1 MNTVRIIIA
10 DDHPM
15 VREGLEA
22 MLTSAGGFV
31 VAALAADGKAAV
43 EAVAKESPDIVLS
56 DVRMPERDGF
66 ALLEAVKKA
75 RPSTKVLFLAGMPL
89 KEEESRAEAMGAS
102 GYLPKD
108 VDLKRLVSAIE
119 SIAHGDGVFVREEFQ
134 PAPSP
139 LTARETDVLRLVALG
154 KQRDMIAEEL
164 GIGSE
169 SVKTHMKGIMNKLGC
184 PNATSAVGKAYEL
197 GILRA

>member
-1 MNTVRIIIA
+1 MNAVKIIIA

-22 MLTSAGGFV
+22 MLTSAGGFA

-56 DVRMPERDGF
+56 DVRMPEMDGF
-66 ALLEAVKKA
+66 ALLEAVKNI

-119 SIAHGDGVFVREEFQ
+119 SIARGDGVFVREEFQ

-164 GIGSE
+164 GIGPE

>member
-1 MNTVRIIIA
+1 MNAVRIIIA

-22 MLTSAGGFV
+22 MLTSAGGFA

-43 EAVAKESPDIVLS
+43 EAIARESPDVVLS
-56 DVRMPERDGF
+56 DVRMPEMDGF
-66 ALLEAVKKA
+66 ALLEAVKKV

-89 KEEESRAEAMGAS
+89 KDEEKKAEAMGAA

-119 SIAHGDGVFVREEFQ
+119 SIARGDGLFVREEFQ

>member
-1 MNTVRIIIA
+1 MNAVKIIIA

-22 MLTSAGGFV
+22 MLTSAGGFA

-56 DVRMPERDGF
+56 DVRMPEMDGF
-66 ALLEAVKKA
+66 ALLEAVKKI
-75 RPSTKVLFLAGMPL
+75 RPSTKVLLLAGMPL

-119 SIAHGDGVFVREEFQ
+119 SIARGDGVFVREEFQ

>member
-1 MNTVRIIIA
+1 MTRIMII

-22 MLTSAGGFV
+22 MLSSTGAFEV
-31 VAALAADGKAAV
+31 VAVAANADEALAKIA
-43 EAVAKESPDIVLS
+43 SSNPDIVLS
-56 DVRMPERDGF
+56 DVRMPGMDGF
-66 ALLEAVKKA
+66 ALFAEMKKRGDA
-75 RPSTKVLFLAGMPL
+75 PKTLFLAGMPL
-89 KEEESRAEAMGAS
+89 KDEEKKAEAMGAA

-119 SIAHGDGVFVREEFQ
+119 SIARGDGLFVREEFQ

>member
-1 MNTVRIIIA
+1 
-10 DDHPM
+10 M

-22 MLTSAGGFV
+22 MLTSAGGFEV
-31 VAALAADGKAAV
+31 VALAGDGV
-43 EAVAKESPDIVLS
+43 EAVKAVSREKPDVVLS
-56 DVRMPERDGF
+56 DVRMPGMDGF
-66 ALLEAVKKA
+66 ALLEAVKA
-75 RPSTKVLFLAGMPL
+75 SNPATKVLLLAGMPL
-89 KEEESRAEAMGAS
+89 KDEETRAEAAGAS

-108 VDLKRLVSAIE
+108 VDLKRLVGAI
-119 SIAHGDGVFVREEFQ
+119 SSMAGGDAPFAREEFH

-154 KQRDMIAEEL
+154 KQRDEIAKDL
-164 GIGSE
+164 GIGPE

>member
-1 MNTVRIIIA
+1 
-10 DDHPM
+10 M

-56 DVRMPERDGF
+56 DVRMPEMDGF
-66 ALLEAVKKA
+66 ALLEAVKKI
-75 RPSTKVLFLAGMPL
+75 RPSTKVLLLAGMPL

-119 SIAHGDGVFVREEFQ
+119 SIARGDGIFVREEFQ

-164 GIGSE
+164 GIGPE

>member
-1 MNTVRIIIA
+1 MTRMMII

-22 MLTSAGGFV
+22 MLSSTGAFEV
-31 VAALAADGKAAV
+31 VAVAANADEALAKIASAA
-43 EAVAKESPDIVLS
+43 PDVVLS
-56 DVRMPERDGF
+56 DVSLPGMDGF
-66 ALLEAVKKA
+66 ALFAEMKKRGSA
-75 RPSTKVLFLAGMPL
+75 PKTLFLAGMPL

-119 SIAHGDGVFVREEFQ
+119 SIARGDGVFVREEFQ

-164 GIGSE
+164 GIGPE